1 MGKIINFMQEKDK
14 GNIDSIKVNSDDE
27 LMANDV
33 TIIKEIMYILKAASI
48 KKFDDIVKLNLD
60 ENKLLSAQKYSWIGE
75 IAKLVNSLYYKTE
88 KYIGEIDGQIF
99 LIDKVGT
106 SNYENVMKYSCVF
119 PNRTIMSSGD
129 FHYLDKP
136 EYAFIDID
144 FFSKL
149 FYCKNLLLE
158 GIVHIS
164 PFQLLTDSEEGIPDG
179 AFIENLRL
187 PDKNKKKIAEL
198 DECGLGAYQ
207 GNQLISKLFVAMPWL
222 ENAKVEDYIDI
233 VNKFQAEFEC
243 YNHCL
248 AGISGVTEDTE
259 TFIKKYLNDYKEAS
273 INLQIA
279 MEKKQSELRTKGI
292 TTMLSL
298 CLTAIPYLLPE
309 GCIDANVVSA
319 FLGAGTV
326 KEMLSSAN
334 IFTEKK
340 NIGKDNP
347 FWVLWKWG
355 NI

>member
-1 MGKIINFMQEKDK
+1 MQEKDK
-14 GNIDSIKVNSDDE
+14 RNINSVKVN
-27 LMANDV
+27 NDNDIMENNV
-33 TIIKEIMYILKAASI
+33 RIVKEILYILKNSSI
-48 KKFDDIVKLNLD
+48 NKFDDIAKLSLV
-60 ENKLLSAQKYSWIGE
+60 ENKLLSAQKYSWTGE
-75 IAKLVNSLYYKTE
+75 IAKLINSLYYKTE
-88 KYIGEIDGQIF
+88 KYIGDIDGQIF
-99 LIDKVGT
+99 LIDKIGT
-106 SNYENVMKYSCVF
+106 SYYEDVMKYSCVF

-129 FHYLDKP
+129 FHYLNKP

-144 FFSKL
+144 FFAKL
-149 FYCKNLLLE
+149 FYCKKLILE

-164 PFQLLTDSEEGIPDG
+164 PFKLFTDLQDGIPDG
-179 AFIENLRL
+179 AFMESLKL
-187 PDKNKKKIAEL
+187 PSKNMKKIAEL

-207 GNQLISKLFVAMPWL
+207 GNKLISKLFVAMPWL
-222 ENAKVEDYIDI
+222 KNAKVEDYIDI

>member
-1 MGKIINFMQEKDK
+1 MQEKDK
-14 GNIDSIKVNSDDE
+14 RNIDSIKVNSDNE
-27 LMANDV
+27 LMANNV

-60 ENKLLSAQKYSWIGE
+60 ENKLLSAQKYSW
-75 IAKLVNSLYYKTE
+75 
-88 KYIGEIDGQIF
+88 IGEIDGQIF

-158 GIVHIS
+158 SIVHIS
-164 PFQLLTDSEEGIPDG
+164 PFQLLTDSEEGIPNG

-207 GNQLISKLFVAMPWL
+207 GNQLISKLFV
-222 ENAKVEDYIDI
+222 
-233 VNKFQAEFEC
+233 VNRPQQ
-243 YNHCL
+243 NRH
-248 AGISGVTEDTE
+248 
-259 TFIKKYLNDYKEAS
+259 
-273 INLQIA
+273 
-279 MEKKQSELRTKGI
+279 
-292 TTMLSL
+292 
-298 CLTAIPYLLPE
+298 
-309 GCIDANVVSA
+309 
-319 FLGAGTV
+319 
-326 KEMLSSAN
+326 
-334 IFTEKK
+334 
-340 NIGKDNP
+340 
-347 FWVLWKWG
+347 
-355 NI
+355 

>member
-1 MGKIINFMQEKDK
+1 MNDGKFNENEVMKNNTNIIRE
-14 GNIDSIKVNSDDE
+14 
-27 LMANDV
+27 
-33 TIIKEIMYILKAASI
+33 IIYILKNASI
-48 KKFDDIVKLNLD
+48 KKYDDVKKLSLI
-60 ENKLLSAQKYSWIGE
+60 ESKLLSAQKYPWIGE
-75 IAKLVNSLYYKTE
+75 IAGLVNELYYNTE
-88 KYIGEIDGQIF
+88 KYIGDVDGQIF
-99 LIDKVGT
+99 LIDKVET
-106 SNYENVMKYSCVF
+106 SNYENIMKYSCVF

-129 FHYLDKP
+129 FHCHYSSKS
-136 EYAFIDID
+136 EYAFIDVD
-144 FFSKL
+144 FFYKL
-149 FYCKNLLLE
+149 FYCKKPLLE

-164 PFQLLTDSEEGIPDG
+164 PFQLLTDIEDDGKPDG
-179 AFIENLRL
+179 GFIETLKL

-198 DECGLGAYQ
+198 DECGFGAYQ
-207 GNQLISKLFVAMPWL
+207 GNKLISKLFVAMPWL
-222 ENAKVEDYIDI
+222 ENARVEDYIDI

-243 YNHCL
+243 YNYCL
-248 AGISGVTEDTE
+248 ASISGVTEDTE

-292 TTMLSL
+292 TTIVSL
-298 CLTAIPYLLPE
+298 CLTAIPYLLPV
-309 GCIDANVVSA
+309 GCIDANIVSA

-347 FWVLWKWG
+347 FWVLWKWR